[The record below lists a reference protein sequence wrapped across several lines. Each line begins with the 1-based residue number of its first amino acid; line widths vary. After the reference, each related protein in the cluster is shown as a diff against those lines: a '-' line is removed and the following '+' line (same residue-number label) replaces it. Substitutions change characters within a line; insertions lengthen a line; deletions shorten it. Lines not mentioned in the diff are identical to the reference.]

1 MAQGPFHLLQGL
13 SLLLV
18 LALYLVFPTLFQLIL
33 VPLLPLLIL
42 VMTSCW
48 LLLQMLF
55 QRALLLLLVVFA
67 AGMARRLV
75 LEDLVLLGAIT
86 RQMRGLKGKVEVW
99 GRVKGMVVG
108 GWMKLLR
115 WTVTA
120 IECRMGVTHPVG
132 MAKHQVGAVVARGES
147 HLVELAR

>member
-1 MAQGPFHLLQGL
+1 MAQGPFYLWQGL

-86 RQMRGLKGKVEVW
+86 GQMRGLKGKVEVW
-99 GRVKGMVVG
+99 GRMKGMVVVG
-108 GWMKLLR
+108 
-115 WTVTA
+115 
-120 IECRMGVTHPVG
+120 PVR
-132 MAKHQVGAVVARGES
+132 GARV
-147 HLVELAR
+147 